1 MALVLKC
8 IQNKCAMAAGIQTNK
23 NTIRVVGGQFP
34 NSWPTYSPP
43 PQMSKSPPPDLQKG
57 TPRTLQKGPSCKGIL
72 QAGCSRG
79 LPLNHHVLLWMV
91 WRLAPSQGAWKM
103 KKHTYGW
110 WQYCAASV
118 QFNFNFYICI
128 YTTHIYEQKYV
139 YNLNLR

>member
-1 MALVLKC
+1 MRQSNAFGAKKSAIGARLVEFFFAVFLLH
-8 IQNKCAMAAGIQTNK
+8 
-23 NTIRVVGGQFP
+23 V
-34 NSWPTYSPP
+34 
-43 PQMSKSPPPDLQKG
+43 
-57 TPRTLQKGPSCKGIL
+57 L